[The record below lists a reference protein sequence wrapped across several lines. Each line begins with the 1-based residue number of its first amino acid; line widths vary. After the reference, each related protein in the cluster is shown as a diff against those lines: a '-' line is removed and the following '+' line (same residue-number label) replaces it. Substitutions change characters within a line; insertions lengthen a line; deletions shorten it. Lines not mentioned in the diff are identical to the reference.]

1 MTIWTA
7 LAGFTLAAGLL
18 VVTPGLDMA
27 LVLRT
32 LAVDGPRQALAVAA
46 GVVAGVLAWGLVVA
60 LGLGALLALS
70 GTLYMILQYVGAAYL
85 LWLGLGM
92 VRAALKSDAP
102 SDAENPALAPTQLRS
117 GNWFMKGLFTNL
129 LNPKMGV
136 FYVSFLPQFIP
147 AGASVMGFSLLLAAL
162 HSTLGMAWFALL
174 ILGSR
179 PLRHWFAQ
187 RSVARW
193 LDGVTG
199 GVLIA
204 LGLRIALHPAQR

>member
-1 MTIWTA
+1 MTVFAA
-7 LAGFTLAAGLL
+7 LAGFMLAAGLL
-18 VVTPGLDMA
+18 VLTPGLDMA

-32 LAVDGPRQALAVAA
+32 LAVEGPRRAMAA
-46 GVVAGVLAWGLVVA
+46 ATGVVVGVLAWGLVVA

-70 GTLYMILQYVGAAYL
+70 GTLYTILQYAGAAYL

-92 VRAALKSDAP
+92 VRAALARGACADAAKPARSPVP
-102 SDAENPALAPTQLRS
+102 SRP
-117 GNWFMKGLFTNL
+117 GNWFLKGLLTNL

-147 AGASVMGFSLLLAAL
+147 AGASVLGFSLLLAAL
-162 HSTLGMAWFALL
+162 HALLGMAWFALL

-179 PLRHWFAQ
+179 PLRHWFA
-187 RSVARW
+187 RAAVARW
-193 LDGVTG
+193 LDGLTG

-204 LGLRIALHPAQR
+204 LGVRIALHPAQR

>member
-1 MTIWTA
+1 MTILTA

-32 LAVDGPRQALAVAA
+32 LAVEGPRQALAAAA
-46 GVVAGVLAWGLVVA
+46 GVVVGVLAWGLIVA

-70 GTLYMILQYVGAAYL
+70 GTLYTILQYAGAAYL

-92 VRAALKSDAP
+92 VRAALKSGEG
-102 SDAENPALAPTQLRS
+102 SDAAGPALAPAPSRS
-117 GNWFMKGLFTNL
+117 GNWFRKGLLTNL

-147 AGASVMGFSLLLAAL
+147 AGASVMGFSLLLASL
-162 HSTLGMAWFALL
+162 HAVLGMAWFALL

-179 PLRHWFAQ
+179 PLRRWFA
-187 RSVARW
+187 REAVTRW
-193 LDGVTG
+193 LDGLTG

-204 LGLRIALHPAQR
+204 LGLRIAFHPAQR

>member
-32 LAVDGPRQALAVAA
+32 LAVEGPRQALAAAA

-70 GTLYMILQYVGAAYL
+70 GTLYMILQYAGAAYL

-92 VRAALKSDAP
+92 VRAALKPGPP
-102 SDAENPALAPTQLRS
+102 SDAVNPASPPATRQS
-117 GNWFMKGLFTNL
+117 GNWFRKGLLTNL

-147 AGASVMGFSLLLAAL
+147 AGASVLGFSLLLAAL
-162 HSTLGMAWFALL
+162 HATLGMAWFALL

-179 PLRHWFAQ
+179 PLRHWFA
-187 RSVARW
+187 RGAITRW
-193 LDGVTG
+193 LDGMTG

-204 LGLRIALHPAQR
+204 LGLRIAFHPAQR

>member
-32 LAVDGPRQALAVAA
+32 LAVEGPRQALAAAA
-46 GVVAGVLAWGLVVA
+46 GVVAGVLAWGLIVA

-70 GTLYMILQYVGAAYL
+70 GTLYTILQYAGAAYL
-85 LWLGLGM
+85 LWLGLCM
-92 VRAALKSDAP
+92 VRAALKSGAP
-102 SDAENPALAPTQLRS
+102 SDAASPALPSAPSRS
-117 GNWFMKGLFTNL
+117 GNWFMKGLLTNL

-136 FYVSFLPQFIP
+136 FYVSFLPQFVP
-147 AGASVMGFSLLLAAL
+147 AGASVLGFSLLLAAL
-162 HSTLGMAWFALL
+162 HATLGMAWFALL

-179 PLRHWFAQ
+179 PLQHWFAQ
-187 RSVARW
+187 GAVARW
-193 LDGVTG
+193 LDGLTG

-204 LGLRIALHPAQR
+204 LGLRIAFHPAQR

>member
-1 MTIWTA
+1 LTA
-7 LAGFTLAAGLL
+7 LAGFAVAAGLL
-18 VVTPGLDMA
+18 VITPGLDMA

-32 LAVDGPRQALAVAA
+32 LAVEGQRKALAAAA
-46 GVVAGVLAWGLVVA
+46 GVVSGVLAWGLAVA

-70 GTLYMILQYVGAAYL
+70 GTLYMFLQYAGAAYL

-92 VRAALKSDAP
+92 VRAALKSGAP
-102 SDAENPALAPTQLRS
+102 SDAVSPALPSAPSRS
-117 GNWFMKGLFTNL
+117 GNWFMKGLLTNL

-147 AGASVMGFSLLLAAL
+147 AGVSIVGFSLLLAAL
-162 HSTLGMAWFALL
+162 HAALGMAWFALL

-187 RSVARW
+187 AAVARW
-193 LDGVTG
+193 LDGLTG

-204 LGLRIALHPAQR
+204 LGLRIAFHPAQR

>member
-32 LAVDGPRQALAVAA
+32 LAVEGPRQALAAAA
-46 GVVAGVLAWGLVVA
+46 GVVAGVLAWGLIVA

-70 GTLYMILQYVGAAYL
+70 GTLYTILQYAGAAYL

-92 VRAALKSDAP
+92 VRAALKSGAP
-102 SDAENPALAPTQLRS
+102 SDAASPVLPPAPSRS
-117 GNWFMKGLFTNL
+117 GNWFMKGLLTNL

-136 FYVSFLPQFIP
+136 FYMSFLPQFIP
-147 AGASVMGFSLLLAAL
+147 AGASVMGLSLLLAAL
-162 HSTLGMAWFALL
+162 HATLGMTWFALL

-187 RSVARW
+187 GAVARW
-193 LDGVTG
+193 LDGLTG

-204 LGLRIALHPAQR
+204 LGLRIAFHPAQR